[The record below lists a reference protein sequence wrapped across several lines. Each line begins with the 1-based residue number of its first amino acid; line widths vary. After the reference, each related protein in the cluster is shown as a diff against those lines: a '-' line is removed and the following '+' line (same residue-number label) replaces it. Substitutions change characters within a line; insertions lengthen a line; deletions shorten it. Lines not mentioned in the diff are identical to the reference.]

1 MASDHVS
8 CMVMAVSKQA
18 DYLRSGLTILSSFTI
33 LGEFLPLQTFEGAG
47 ESPNMASCFFCE
59 HVSQSMVDTPGV
71 AVIIEHSGWV
81 FAYDNIAVW
90 CCADE
95 ICEAVYDIHE
105 QKNWRVVC
113 G

>member
-1 MASDHVS
+1 
-8 CMVMAVSKQA
+8 
-18 DYLRSGLTILSSFTI
+18 
-33 LGEFLPLQTFEGAG
+33 
-47 ESPNMASCFFCE
+47 
-59 HVSQSMVDTPGV
+59 MVDTPGV

-95 ICEAVYDIHE
+95 ICEAVYDINE
-105 QKNWRVVC
+105 QINWRVVC